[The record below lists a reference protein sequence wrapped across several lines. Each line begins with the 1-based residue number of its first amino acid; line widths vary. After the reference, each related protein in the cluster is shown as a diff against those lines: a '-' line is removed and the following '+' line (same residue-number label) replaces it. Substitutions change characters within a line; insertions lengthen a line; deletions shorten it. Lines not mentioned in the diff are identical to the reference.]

1 MHTYVW
7 TCTCACAWSEGG
19 VAQRASKEPTTVFT
33 ALPVTSIC
41 GWLQGLVSL
50 FSLLI
55 HRSYGALYR

>member
-33 ALPVTSIC
+33 ALTSIC
-41 GWLQGLVSL
+41 GWLQGHVSLL
-50 FSLLI
+50 FSL
-55 HRSYGALYR
+55 S

>member
-50 FSLLI
+50 FSL
-55 HRSYGALYR
+55 S